1 MQRGCKSCFTGC
13 LSVFIVLFLFFVGA
27 CVRINSEGAMQNH
40 LKKLG
45 IKIKRKTIALEAFY
59 MIGSGPSEMTYMW
72 LYPPVKNKSKYIST
86 KWEIIVPVSSSGYS
100 LSGRE
105 LLEYGYKGYV
115 VTDLIFNKEKG
126 NDFREMEKILDE
138 YSKEYRIFVGAW
150 IKNYGYLKRLHMLR
164 GEEGVRYQYFLEN
177 GELVFKQVDLTYEEF
192 REKEKENQN
201 KFYEIYD
208 EYFKEVR
215 QFETMNWDEYAEIFS
230 YFPILYVVLKCK
242 ECDLSNKEEIEKEV
256 YEKIKKYHNPKT
268 YKLEVFVEKEEE

>member
-1 MQRGCKSCFTGC
+1 
-13 LSVFIVLFLFFVGA
+13 
-27 CVRINSEGAMQNH
+27 
-40 LKKLG
+40 
-45 IKIKRKTIALEAFY
+45 
-59 MIGSGPSEMTYMW
+59 
-72 LYPPVKNKSKYIST
+72 
-86 KWEIIVPVSSSGYS
+86 
-100 LSGRE
+100 
-105 LLEYGYKGYV
+105 
-115 VTDLIFNKEKG
+115 
-126 NDFREMEKILDE
+126 
-138 YSKEYRIFVGAW
+138 
-150 IKNYGYLKRLHMLR
+150 R

-268 YKLEVFVEKEEE
+268 YKLE